1 MESARPTAARPRVG
15 APLAAR
21 PARSKVAGASPPGVV
36 KRRVMTRFAK
46 LAAVAALLAAPAL
59 AGAAPAD
66 DGGKLGTLPEGRYLC
81 EVPGDATGPAS
92 LGVKG
97 AWFDIVNASSYAAEG
112 GSGTYLATGDKVLFT
127 RGPMKGAQFERASN
141 RSLERTDDQAPAA
154 KMRCVRTGRA
164 G

>member
-1 MESARPTAARPRVG
+1 
-15 APLAAR
+15 
-21 PARSKVAGASPPGVV
+21 
-36 KRRVMTRFAK
+36 MTHLAK
-46 LAAVAALLAAPAL
+46 LAAAAALVTASAL
-59 AGAAPAD
+59 AGAPPTD

-92 LGVKG
+92 LAVKG
-97 AWFDIVNASSYAAEG
+97 AWFDIVNASSYATDG

-141 RSLERTDDQAPAA
+141 RSLERTDEQTPAA